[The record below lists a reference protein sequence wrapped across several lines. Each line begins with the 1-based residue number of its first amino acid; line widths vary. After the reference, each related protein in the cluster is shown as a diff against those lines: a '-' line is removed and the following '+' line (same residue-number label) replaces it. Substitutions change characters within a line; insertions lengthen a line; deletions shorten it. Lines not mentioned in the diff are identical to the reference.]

1 MAEPENQVPV
11 KKETSAAKTGETGAH
26 PSAWEAWRPVE
37 SLRHEI
43 DRLFEEFNRGFSMT
57 PFRRSFFDLS
67 PLWRR
72 ERASTSELAAPA
84 VDVAETDKAYEI
96 KAELPGLDEKDVE
109 VKLVN
114 GGLTIKGEKHEE
126 KEEKQKD
133 YYLHERRFG
142 SFERY
147 FQIPEGVDSEKI
159 EATFSKGVL
168 TVMLPK
174 TPEAQKPEKTIP
186 VKGA

>member
-1 MAEPENQVPV
+1 MAESGNKVPV
-11 KKETSAAKTGETGAH
+11 KQQASVPKAVESGAH
-26 PSAWEAWRPVE
+26 PWALSAWRPVE

-43 DRLFEEFNRGFSMT
+43 DRIFEDFDRGFSMM
-57 PFRRSFFDLS
+57 PFRHSSFDLS
-67 PLWRR
+67 PFWRR
-72 ERASTSELAAPA
+72 ERAAEAGLAAPA

-114 GGLTIKGEKHEE
+114 GGLSIKGEKHEE

-147 FQIPEGVDSEKI
+147 FQMPEGVDPEKI

-168 TVMLPK
+168 TVTLPK

>member
-72 ERASTSELAAPA
+72 ERASTS
-84 VDVAETDKAYEI
+84 
-96 KAELPGLDEKDVE
+96 
-109 VKLVN
+109 
-114 GGLTIKGEKHEE
+114 
-126 KEEKQKD
+126 
-133 YYLHERRFG
+133 
-142 SFERY
+142 
-147 FQIPEGVDSEKI
+147 
-159 EATFSKGVL
+159 
-168 TVMLPK
+168 
-174 TPEAQKPEKTIP
+174 
-186 VKGA
+186 